1 MVVALA
7 LAERGEQVVLVDPD
21 AGPPADG
28 SWPRRGVMQFLHPH
42 FFRHHVRRVLEE
54 RVPTMWDAVVAAGGV
69 VNDPLPGMPPSMTT
83 LACRR
88 STFEAALRRAL
99 EHDRIRVLTGFAE
112 SVVVQRDRVAG
123 LVVDGGALAVDR
135 VVASHGRRGDLG
147 EQWRPPVEGGPCGQS
162 YVSRMYQTRPGVEPL
177 RSWLPHGARY
187 DGYEAI
193 AFPQDA
199 GTMSALV
206 VRASDDPRLEMLWDT
221 AAFEA
226 AVAAIPNLAPWT
238 DPAASVPLT
247 PVMRGGT
254 LTNTY
259 RGQGTPPAGLLFVGD
274 AVCTTN
280 PSAGRGVTLG
290 LWQAEALLD
299 ALEVGDDRDASR
311 AFDAWCEAQ
320 VRPWFA
326 DHLVED
332 DWIVRRYAGEDLDP
346 EGVLPSGVAVD
357 AAAEHDGLMPAVQ
370 QYLAMHAPPSSLAA
384 VEDEVRGLVR
394 GGWRPGYAEGPG
406 VGEIV
411 DLVAAAR

>member
-7 LAERGEQVVLVDPD
+7 LAERGEHVVVVDPD
-21 AGPPADG
+21 AGPTAHG
-28 SWPRRGVMQFLHPH
+28 TWQRRGVMQFLHPH

-54 RVPTMWDAVVAAGGV
+54 RVPTMWEAVVAAGGV
-69 VNDPLPGMPPSMTT
+69 VNDPLPGMPASMTT

-99 EHDRIRVLTGFAE
+99 AHERLRVVTGFAE
-112 SVVVQRDRVAG
+112 SVVVERDRVVG
-123 LVVDGGALAVDR
+123 LVVDGSTLAVDR
-135 VVASHGRRGDLG
+135 VIASHGRRGELG
-147 EQWRPPVEGGPCGQS
+147 DAWRPPVEGGGCGQS
-162 YVSRMYQTRPGVEPL
+162 YVSRMYQARPGVEAL
-177 RSWLPHGARY
+177 RSWVPVGAQY

-206 VRASDDPRLEMLWDT
+206 VRASADPRLELLWDT
-221 AAFEA
+221 AAFDA

-238 DPAASVPLT
+238 DPEAFVPLT

-259 RGQGTPPAGLLFVGD
+259 RGQGAPPAGLLFVGD

-280 PSAGRGVTLG
+280 PSAGRGITLG

-299 ALEVGDDRDASR
+299 ALEIGDDRDASR
-311 AFDAWCEAQ
+311 AFDTWCEGH

-326 DHLVED
+326 DHVVED
-332 DWIVRRYAGEDLDP
+332 DWIVRRYGGEDLDP
-346 EGVLPSGVAVD
+346 EGVLPSGVTVD
-357 AAAEHDGLMPAVQ
+357 AAAEHDALRPVVQ
-370 QYLAMHAPPSSLAA
+370 QYLAMHGPPSSLAG
-384 VEDEVRGLVR
+384 VEEEVRGLLR
-394 GGWRPGYAEGPG
+394 GGWRPAYAEGPD
-406 VGEIV
+406 VAEIV